1 MSTVQEQ
8 LNLASP
14 TTIADMLRKVSI
26 GDLIAGLVPRA
37 VSRTGL
43 ASNTVQV
50 EPEPGEIKS
59 VESPAGTNL
68 TIVGAGATPAAGEV
82 AVAYDANGVATL
94 TFQAAVTAYDVQKT
108 VFPAGLGDT
117 LAEDSGAAT

>member
-1 MSTVQEQ
+1 MSTVQEA
-8 LNLASP
+8 LDLANPNS
-14 TTIADMLRKVSI
+14 IADMFRKVSI
-26 GDLIAGLVPRA
+26 GSVLAGLIPRA
-37 VSRTGL
+37 ISRTGL

-50 EPEPGEIKS
+50 EPEAGEIKS

-68 TIVGAGATPAAGEV
+68 IIVGAGATPGVGEV

-108 VFPAGLGDT
+108 IFPDGLGDA
-117 LAEDSGAAT
+117 LAEESGTAV